1 MCPTLP
7 KLQFGEYD
15 PADCTN
21 HKSAYG
27 SNCTVVCH
35 PGFEVKGPNNKLCG
49 GKRSGIWSNKSKAPK
64 CVDVT
69 PPQLECPANYSIP
82 LEPNDNFALLKE
94 FKPVEVS
101 DNSEMNVTVW
111 TKPVLKEDG
120 IKLNLGSH
128 NFTYVAV
135 DVFKNK
141 AKCNFTVTVI
151 DKTPPV
157 LENCFDQE
165 FYVKNS
171 QVKDKES
178 FIEWEDPIIFD
189 YSNGN
194 LTVEKSLQF
203 GFLSFGV
210 HSVNYKVTDE
220 AGNSNQCS
228 LNITVKGLF
237 FTIIIGSA
245 VEPVEDS
252 LTFFLFSEQL
262 CSPLLSPING
272 TSICAKN
279 STNMWCEVTC
289 NIGHG
294 LYDVYDEVLLENFTL
309 NCEHDLAKWKYDS
322 IPDCS
327 LLDIPTTVDELFS
340 VSFDS
345 EAPICDDPE
354 IQKEILANLK
364 EQLCGDQEDCEIA
377 SELPECLEEV
387 DEEKEVDET
396 THKSFY
402 SIVKRETGRMIRNRP
417 RTRTQMKIN
426 VYTKVGK
433 KLGLWSQNTTRTENI
448 KHLRSEFRHLNKNE
462 KLRKKLE
469 DLKIDL
475 TVLKLDELI
484 RCQNGSVA
492 KKMVCVPCPIGTFHN
507 KTAKNCQSC
516 PMASYNHLPGQT
528 SCIQCPLN
536 HSTRKRINKSPFD
549 CKELCPPGTMARIKV
564 PRLKRQNQILHT
576 SLMPFCKKCGPGEYQ
591 SFYDQTK
598 CEKCPEGF
606 ISPRGSRFFEDC
618 VPKIIQPCLKNPL
631 VCGRN
636 GYCVPEGTNNYLY
649 SCLCDEGYI
658 GSHCETQVNI
668 CWSRP
673 CLNGGTCSYLN
684 ESLSCD
690 CSKNFTGEFCEFTK
704 EICDENTC
712 KNDGACTDENGKAI
726 CDCSTGFMGDFCEI
740 QIDYCLNHPC
750 EAGNC
755 INKNDGFFCDCPPG
769 IIGRRCHL
777 RPCDYF
783 PCHKNSICADLLL
796 YPASKQ
802 SFDCL
807 CPKGLKGMDCS
818 QLDSPCDKNPCRNN
832 GRCEAILR
840 NSSQTT
846 LDENI
851 FDQFSC
857 KCPAFFYGENCEI
870 FTTPDFVLDFEKA
883 SVSNF
888 VQLEGPKENL
898 NEISFCC
905 WIQTNDSFNYGAV
918 LSYASSSSD
927 NMFTFTDY
935 NGFVLYVNGNHIVT
949 DITINDGLWHFI
961 CVTWT
966 SLSGFYEVYLDGSLH
981 QTGYNLSSGNFI
993 ESGGSLVLGQ
1003 EQDDLGSSFSESESF
1018 IGKIAYL
1025 DIWDYSIRAQDVYDY
1040 FSTCEP
1046 YQGNLIPWTDFKS
1059 KIKGEVKVLSSP
1071 FCKTCPENISLE
1083 NGFIR
1088 VMDNKAFYICNDG
1101 FKLSEPSNVRY
1112 CLRTSEWELPAPFC
1126 KMIQCNYMENLSNGF
1141 IYITK
1146 SSQGGQ
1152 AFINCNEGYILS
1164 GQSLRTCLSNNSWS
1178 GTMPECI
1185 SKIQCSPLEPQPFS
1199 LIFYATENGPI
1210 NEILEKYP
1218 IGTLAEINCL
1228 NGTVI
1233 DGENFL
1239 TCNEN
1244 GLWDM
1249 LVPNC
1254 VVLATT
1260 ENEMIFMESTTEEI
1274 LEKLNISRIYE
1285 IVKNSKTVPDKL
1297 FWKNLK
1303 EFLYSGCLNPIK
1315 DPVFCSKCFT
1325 KPNLTDLTNFESPDS
1340 EEFQNMDTKLLELL
1354 ERAVAQKLLDSNPI
1368 PVEILFE
1375 YIMYGG
1381 ESMPD
1386 TIGDSIRLV
1395 LSFYIDR
1402 VIIEKETTFEVAVNE
1417 QSTKTTK
1424 IKLFLK
1430 FLSLFIYEQVFEEIT
1445 TTMVNNRSNSIPNYL
1460 IFFPGNIIDSY
1471 HMQLHITIIKTSRGI
1486 NHFK

>member
-1 MCPTLP
+1 M
-7 KLQFGEYD
+7 
-15 PADCTN
+15 
-21 HKSAYG
+21 
-27 SNCTVVCH
+27 
-35 PGFEVKGPNNKLCG
+35 
-49 GKRSGIWSNKSKAPK
+49 
-64 CVDVT
+64 
-69 PPQLECPANYSIP
+69 
-82 LEPNDNFALLKE
+82 EPNDSFALLRE
-94 FKPVEVS
+94 LKPVNVS
-101 DNSEMNVTVW
+101 DNSELNVTIW
-111 TKPVLKEDG
+111 TKPVIKEDG
-120 IKLNLGSH
+120 IKLIIGSH
-128 NFTYVAV
+128 NFTYLAV
-135 DVFKNK
+135 DAFKNK
-141 AKCNFTVTVI
+141 EKCNFTVTVI

-165 FYVKNS
+165 FFVTNS

-194 LTVEKSLQF
+194 LTVNKSLQF
-203 GFLSFGV
+203 GYLSFGV
-210 HSVNYKVTDE
+210 HSVNYNVTDE
-220 AGNSNQCS
+220 AGNSNQCT
-228 LNITVKGLF
+228 LNITVK
-237 FTIIIGSA
+237 
-245 VEPVEDS
+245 
-252 LTFFLFSEQL
+252 EQL
-262 CSPLLSPING
+262 CSPLISPING

-289 NIGHG
+289 NVGHG

-309 NCEHDLAKWKYDS
+309 NCEHELAKWKYDS

-327 LLDIPTTVDELFS
+327 LLDIPTSVDELFS

-345 EAPICDDPE
+345 ETSICDDPI
-354 IQKEILANLK
+354 IQKEILSNLK

-377 SELPECLEEV
+377 SELPECVNENGEET
-387 DEEKEVDET
+387 KLNET
-396 THKSFY
+396 SNKSFY
-402 SIVKRETGRMIRNRP
+402 SIVKRETNGIIKHRP

-469 DLKIDL
+469 ELKIDL
-475 TVLKLDELI
+475 TVLKIDELI
-484 RCQNGSVA
+484 RCQNGSIA
-492 KKMVCVPCPIGTFHN
+492 KKLLCVPCPIGTFHN

-528 SCIQCPLN
+528 TCIQCPLN
-536 HSTRKRINKSPFD
+536 HSTRKRISKSPFD
-549 CKELCPPGTMARIKV
+549 CKELCPPGTIARIKI
-564 PRLKRQNQILHT
+564 PRRKRQNHIVQT

-598 CEKCPEGF
+598 CEKCPENF
-606 ISPRGSRFFEDC
+606 NSPRGSRFFEDC
-618 VPKIIQPCLKNPL
+618 IPKIIQPCLKNPL
-631 VCGRN
+631 ICGRN
-636 GYCVPEGTNNYLY
+636 GRCVPEGNNNLY
-649 SCLCDEGYI
+649 SCSCDEGYI
-658 GSHCETQVNI
+658 GSHCETQINI

-673 CLNGGTCSYLN
+673 CLNGGICSYFN

-690 CSKNFTGEFCEFTK
+690 CPKIFFGEFCEFTK
-704 EICDENTC
+704 EVCEEDMC
-712 KNDGACTDENGKAI
+712 KNDGACTEENGKAI
-726 CDCSTGFMGDFCEI
+726 CDCSNGFTGEFCEI
-740 QIDYCLNHPC
+740 QIDYCLNRPC
-750 EAGNC
+750 ETGNC
-755 INKNDGFFCDCPPG
+755 VNKNDGFFCDCPPG

-783 PCHKNSICADLLL
+783 PCHKNSICADLPL

-818 QLDSPCDKNPCRNN
+818 QLDSPCDRNPCRNN
-832 GRCEAILR
+832 GRCEANLLR
-840 NSSQTT
+840 NSSQI
-846 LDENI
+846 LLVDENI
-851 FDQFSC
+851 FDKFSC
-857 KCPAFFYGENCEI
+857 KCPPFFYGENCEI

-883 SVSNF
+883 GVSNF

-935 NGFVLYVNGNHIVT
+935 NGFVLYVNGDHVIT

-966 SLSGFYEVYLDGSLH
+966 SLNGFYEIYLDGSLH
-981 QTGYNLSSGNFI
+981 QTGFNLSSGNFI
-993 ESGGSLVLGQ
+993 ESGGSLILGQ
-1003 EQDDLGSSFSESESF
+1003 EQDDLGCSFSESESF

-1025 DIWDYSIRAQDVYDY
+1025 DIWNYSIRAQDVSDY

-1046 YQGNLIPWTDFKS
+1046 YQGSLISWTDFKS
-1059 KIKGEVKVLSSP
+1059 KIKGDVRVLPSP
-1071 FCKTCPENISLE
+1071 FCKSCPENMSLD

-1088 VMDNKAFYICNDG
+1088 IMDNKAFYNCNEG

-1126 KMIQCNYMENLSNGF
+1126 KIIECNYMENLSNGF

-1152 AFINCNEGYILS
+1152 AFISCNEEYILS
-1164 GQSLRTCLSNNSWS
+1164 GQSIRTCLSNNSWS

-1210 NEILEKYP
+1210 NDILEKYP
-1218 IGTLAEINCL
+1218 AGTLAEINCL

-1249 LVPNC
+1249 MVPNC
-1254 VVLATT
+1254 VVLSTTTTTITT
-1260 ENEMIFMESTTEEI
+1260 ELILIESTVTEEI
-1274 LEKLNISRIYE
+1274 IIEKLNISQIYE
-1285 IVKNSKTVPDKL
+1285 IVKNSKIIPDKL

-1303 EFLYSGCLNPIK
+1303 DFLYSGCLNPIEN
-1315 DPVFCSKCFT
+1315 PVFCLKCLI
-1325 KPNLTDLTNFESPDS
+1325 KPSLTDLTNFESPDS
-1340 EEFQNMDTKLLELL
+1340 EEFQNMDTKLLELM
-1354 ERAVAQKLLDSNPI
+1354 EKAVIQKLIDSNQI

-1375 YIMYGG
+1375 YIMFGG
-1381 ESMPD
+1381 ESVPETIST

-1395 LSFYIDR
+1395 LTFYIDT
-1402 VIIEKETTFEVAVNE
+1402 IIMEKEPIFAVTVNE

-1430 FLSLFIYEQVFEEIT
+1430 YLSLFIYEQVFEEYTAT
-1445 TTMVNNRSNSIPNYL
+1445 TTMVKKSYTSNYYKSIYFVL
-1460 IFFPGNIIDSY
+1460 SGNIFYSCN
-1471 HMQLHITIIKTSRGI
+1471 M
-1486 NHFK
+1486 